1 VRFSGPALVATAAI
15 AGAAAPLRAEPL
27 PIALAVSRTQEA
39 QACPDGA
46 ELQALV
52 ERVARRPLAGAGTAG
67 GPGIAAEVVFER
79 TEERFRARVHL
90 AGAKTGE
97 RELTDTGPT
106 CAPLAQAV
114 AITLVLLADH
124 GPEAQVTPPPAPPVE
139 LPTPAWRAGR
149 LSASGGVG
157 LGLVGRASA
166 EVSVGMSA
174 ERRSGWG
181 FDGDAFFVVPRRTPL
196 PPGEVRVWLLAATLE
211 LCRAAG
217 DSRRTLVRV
226 CAGGAAGW
234 LAGRGF
240 GYPASGSNGLP
251 WYAAS
256 ARVALGGPI
265 AGRLRWV
272 AQGDLLVPLR
282 RQSFSVDNLGTAWES
297 RVIGGRLGL
306 GLELSLW

>member
-1 VRFSGPALVATAAI
+1 VATATI
-15 AGAAAPLRAEPL
+15 AGAAAPLCAEPL
-27 PIALAVSRTQEA
+27 PIALAVSRTQGA
-39 QACPDGA
+39 QACPDGPD
-46 ELQALV
+46 LQALV
-52 ERVARRPLAGAGTAG
+52 ERMARRPLAGAGTAG

-124 GPEAQVTPPPAPPVE
+124 GPEDQVTPPPAPPVE
-139 LPTPAWRAGR
+139 LPAPALPEWRAGR

-157 LGLVGRASA
+157 LGLVGTASA
-166 EVSVGMSA
+166 DVSVGMSA

-181 FDGDAFFVVPRRTPL
+181 LAGDAFFVVPRRTSL
-196 PPGEVRVWLLAATLE
+196 PPGEVRVWLLAAALE

-240 GYPASGSNGLP
+240 GYPASGSSGLP

-256 ARVALGGPI
+256 ARVALGGAI
-265 AGRLRWV
+265 AGRLRWL

-297 RVIGGRLGL
+297 SVVGGRLEL